1 MSVGHMHQAPYQIVN
16 ATICTTSCTEQRLA
30 LVMPGP
36 NENVLSLI
44 AVIVKQ
50 RKTPA
55 LTIRHVRHPSQAHQ
69 GVCYR
74 SWRSY
79 RSVELMDMYDA
90 QQTPSRLYAGMPARR
105 YETTSNGVSRVQ
117 AS

>member
-1 MSVGHMHQAPYQIVN
+1 MHQAPYQIVN

-44 AVIVKQ
+44 AVIVKL